1 MTFFKEN
8 KKIIVKLILTH
19 LVMTM
24 FGMMVF
30 IPFNKDDMSMKAFLI
45 AGSVVAILLYMFLID
60 VDMWYVGAEDKLRV
74 DAGRQKR
81 NAGKGFLIALI
92 AEIPSIVVGVIYAVV
107 SMLYAYYQAYPA
119 GSALAGAKIITWC
132 VTFIW
137 NGMYLG
143 TDRVLFG
150 GGVPLVYLIA
160 PLLPIAF
167 SGLTYWLGLIN
178 SPFLKPPARRKKQ
191 N

>member
-81 NAGKGFLIALI
+81 NVGKGFLIALI

-178 SPFLKPPARRKKQ
+178 SPFLKPPARHKKQ